1 MLFVEDNLRKREQ
14 PVLNGLFSRIIY
26 FFLWYAFAVVDDFRH
41 EDCRVTILDFLFLT
55 MGVNE
60 VDF

>member
-26 FFLWYAFAVVDDFRH
+26 FFLWYAFAVVDDFLH
-41 EDCRVTILDFLFLT
+41 KDCRVTILDFLFLT